1 MTSYILLLII
11 KVIVSYELEL
21 REVDKLKQYSKLA
34 EIRISK
40 GLIQKDVAQA
50 AGVTR
55 AFYTQVE
62 NGTRVPSLKAAK
74 AMADILGVSLDV
86 FFDALGV
93 TKWNSN
99 VMMKK
104 GLTPRSLIS
113 NSSKEVMT

>member
-1 MTSYILLLII
+1 MTSYSLLLII
-11 KVIVSYELEL
+11 KVPAGYELES
-21 REVDKLKQYSKLA
+21 REVDALKERSKLA
-34 EIRISK
+34 EIRIAK
-40 GLIQKDVAQA
+40 GLLQKDVAQA

-93 TKWNSN
+93 IEWNSN
-99 VMMKK
+99 AEDEQAATTEAV
-104 GLTPRSLIS
+104 
-113 NSSKEVMT
+113 NQ